1 LSDRICSNRQHQ
13 RSGPMQRIK
22 IHLRPIG
29 EYQVYRATV
38 WKEVVS
44 SMRHLCDVRFLAAV
58 ALVLIALARLAG
70 PEPAQKL
77 APSQI
82 AQGEQGTQLTSFAYS
97 PTGEYIVTSNSKGWV
112 TLRARANGWQIERSL
127 DFPGFARSAAF
138 SPDGRF
144 LAVVGISRH
153 LCIWDLKSSSSQPTR
168 MIVLSIDSATR
179 VGFSPDGQSLAVMTE
194 RDGTMLLRDLA
205 TRRERVLLH
214 HRAPVTGIAFSP
226 SGRYLAT
233 SEGGDRSIFI
243 CDLQTRAPR
252 MSLEDGREVARAFAF
267 SPDGAL
273 LASAGRSGK
282 HVQLWDLNT
291 RRVSRVFIGHKRS
304 VNSIAF
310 SPDGSL
316 LATASNDGT
325 LGLWSVATGERRARL
340 DGQATLLNTVAFS
353 PDGRTLVL
361 GTGDDDNLR
370 MWDLVKLLGG
380 HQRQALR

>member
-1 LSDRICSNRQHQ
+1 
-13 RSGPMQRIK
+13 MQRIK
-22 IHLRPIG
+22 IHLGPKG
-29 EYQVYRATV
+29 GHQ
-38 WKEVVS
+38 VS
-44 SMRHLCDVRFLAAV
+44 SGTRKGVRFFRRHLCDVRFLAAV

-97 PTGEYIVTSNSKGWV
+97 PTGEYIATSNTKGWV

-153 LCIWDLKSSSSQPTR
+153 LCVWDLKSSSSQPTR

-291 RRVSRVFIGHKRS
+291 RRVSRVFIGHELFRE
-304 VNSIAF
+304 F
-310 SPDGSL
+310 GRFLPGW
-316 LATASNDGT
+316 LAPGNRR
-325 LGLWSVATGERRARL
+325 ERRSSRAL
-340 DGQATLLNTVAFS
+340 DCGDVGEPPGSSRWPGNVAQYCRGFPRTVEPS
-353 PDGRTLVL
+353 Y
-361 GTGDDDNLR
+361 
-370 MWDLVKLLGG
+370 
-380 HQRQALR
+380 